1 MERRRRAITWKG
13 PARPSQSS
21 RGPLASYRTGSC
33 GSHLL
38 ALHRSFLADLG
49 LQCWNERH
57 ARFLRGNRWQGHLAH
72 RPVSRQ
78 GHRQPERLCFS
89 IRVVTTRLQRG
100 AIGLPPSPPAVPGQ
114 RRSQADGP
122 GLEAIQLLADL
133 HHHGGNSAKTQPCQQ
148 RGTCQ
153 PTRNSGSF
161 LRSRSTPVCLRSSW
175 PRWRTTPENATREP
189 FCRIS
194 WPACIWRAC

>member
-1 MERRRRAITWKG
+1 MGIGARWRSDGTPSAMERRRRAITWKG

-21 RGPLASYRTGSC
+21 RGPLASDRTGSC

-89 IRVVTTRLQRG
+89 IGSSPHACSVVRSGSRLPRQLCPGRG
-100 AIGLPPSPPAVPGQ
+100 APRRMALGWKRSSSLRIYTITAATQ
-114 RRSQADGP
+114 R
-122 GLEAIQLLADL
+122 
-133 HHHGGNSAKTQPCQQ
+133 K
-148 RGTCQ
+148 
-153 PTRNSGSF
+153 
-161 LRSRSTPVCLRSSW
+161 RSRASSAAPVSRHETPVRSSGHDLR
-175 PRWRTTPENATREP
+175 PCA
-189 FCRIS
+189 
-194 WPACIWRAC
+194 